1 MGVSDCQ
8 EKAHKK
14 KGNGALCAI
23 HLPTRCLCLLGKQI
37 MWRVLFCFL
46 IKILCGSFS
55 ASIMSYKDKMKIP
68 KTEILKSQPK
78 RHCNF
83 VEWMWGEPRSE
94 LRLETDFFPYDST
107 FSLVGCF
114 QAAVGNDTETSLFG
128 LPSLLHWVSCWAFL
142 SAFSIRGLSQSSQF
156 YMYLNL
162 LLAKNQVSPLRV
174 PSVWIFIYS
183 FINIYSIEHLLC
195 ARSSVRCWECS
206 KQDRHS
212 LCFNMDCSLAREAV

>member
-1 MGVSDCQ
+1 MVLS
-8 EKAHKK
+8 
-14 KGNGALCAI
+14 
-23 HLPTRCLCLLGKQI
+23 LLLS
-37 MWRVLFCFL
+37 WA
-46 IKILCGSFS
+46 IKIKWKYQNWNFEKPTKKALQFCG
-55 ASIMSYKDKMKIP
+55 MKVRW
-68 KTEILKSQPK
+68 TEVWAQAW
-78 RHCNF
+78 N
-83 VEWMWGEPRSE
+83 W
-94 LRLETDFFPYDST
+94 FFPYDST

-114 QAAVGNDTETSLFG
+114 QAAVGDDTETSLFG

-142 SAFSIRGLSQSSQF
+142 SAFSIRGLYQSSQF

>member
-94 LRLETDFFPYDST
+94 LRLETDSSPMTVHFPWWVAFRQQLAMIQKPRSLACPPCST
-107 FSLVGCF
+107 ESPAGPFY
-114 QAAVGNDTETSLFG
+114 
-128 LPSLLHWVSCWAFL
+128 LLFL
-142 SAFSIRGLSQSSQF
+142 SGG
-156 YMYLNL
+156 Y
-162 LLAKNQVSPLRV
+162 PRV
-174 PSVWIFIYS
+174 AS
-183 FINIYSIEHLLC
+183 FICIWISFLQRTMWAH
-195 ARSSVRCWECS
+195 
-206 KQDRHS
+206 
-212 LCFNMDCSLAREAV
+212 